1 MAAYYK
7 PLDGDAKSAAELR
20 KSLELASSLKGNTW
34 LLRDFNYSK
43 FSWDQEHV
51 PSIKSGC
58 GLHTHYEDFVD
69 FLDEFSLVQMVTE
82 PTRGDNIL
90 DYFLTTNPTLVNNI
104 EIHPGIAD
112 HNMVLVNANIKPV
125 ESKQIPRSV
134 PLYKKT
140 N

>member
-1 MAAYYK
+1 MATTKPLYVAAYYK

-20 KSLELASSLKGNTW
+20 KSLELANSLKGNTW
-34 LLRDFNYSK
+34 LLGDFNYSK

-69 FLDEFSLVQMVTE
+69 FLDDFSLVQMVTE

-90 DYFLTTNPTLVNNI
+90 DYFLTSNPTLVN
-104 EIHPGIAD
+104 
-112 HNMVLVNANIKPV
+112 
-125 ESKQIPRSV
+125 KQ
-134 PLYKKT
+134 
-140 N
+140 